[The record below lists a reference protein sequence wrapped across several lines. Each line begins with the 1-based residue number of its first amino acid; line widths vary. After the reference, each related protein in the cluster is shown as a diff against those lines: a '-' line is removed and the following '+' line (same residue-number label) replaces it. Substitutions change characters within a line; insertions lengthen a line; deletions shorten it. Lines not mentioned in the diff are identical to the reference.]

1 MKDSNIEMSKLCYL
15 VGRVIR
21 VVGLGLIVGRW
32 RRVVGLVVVVGML
45 GLMVL
50 VVSIVD
56 IRVAEH
62 QVLANLQY
70 KWEGYSFSS

>member
-1 MKDSNIEMSKLCYL
+1 MKDSNIKMSKLCYL

-21 VVGLGLIVGRW
+21 VVGFGLIVGRW
-32 RRVVGLVVVVGML
+32 RRVVGLVVVVRML

-50 VVSIVD
+50 VVPVVD
-56 IRVAEH
+56 VSVAEH

-70 KWEGYSFSS
+70 KWEG

>member
-1 MKDSNIEMSKLCYL
+1 MKGLNIKMSKLCYL

-21 VVGLGLIVGRW
+21 VVGFRLIVGRW
-32 RRVVGLVVVVGML
+32 RRVVGLVVVVRML

-62 QVLANLQY
+62 QVLANL
-70 KWEGYSFSS
+70 K